1 MDFTDFLVSHNSS
14 LDVNRV
20 SLLQNKQSQILPRNC
35 FSITSFLNIVYED
48 SKYLLLYQGVTVS
61 RVLLKFFQPSIF
73 SSAAAAG
80 YSSPCYMYFS
90 LVPKSDRRSLRW
102 RPAFQASILMPLKG
116 NTSRSYPTILHRQVL
131 SILNNLLARKKI
143 IRR

>member
-14 LDVNRV
+14 LDVNGV

-48 SKYLLLYQGVTVS
+48 SKYLLLYQGLSGVAPILSAQHILIRGRS
-61 RVLLKFFQPSIF
+61 RLLFKL
-73 SSAAAAG
+73 
-80 YSSPCYMYFS
+80 CYMYFS

-102 RPAFQASILMPLKG
+102 RLAFQASILMPPKE

-131 SILNNLLARKKI
+131 SILNNLLARKKT